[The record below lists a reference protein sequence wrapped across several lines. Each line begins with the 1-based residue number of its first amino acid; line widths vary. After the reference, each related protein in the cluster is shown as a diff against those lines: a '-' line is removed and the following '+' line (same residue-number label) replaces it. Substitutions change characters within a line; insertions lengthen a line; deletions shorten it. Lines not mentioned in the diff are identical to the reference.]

1 MSRKSR
7 RVSPCRVVD
16 SWRFL
21 PSTLS
26 LRKSCSHSVFSKV
39 GLSSKALASDE
50 SRRIFADAVD
60 LDPGG
65 HGVSFSDG
73 LELSAQEQLAM
84 RRIDDEFTGLK
95 TLTLRRLFRAHFLVW
110 SLTRPA
116 GLGRGTPLRRRPPC
130 HPSVSAFPY
139 PSRSCGI
146 TPACASHA
154 ETHATN
160 GCPVRPMKRCTL
172 LFSASC
178 QFTDPQPGSLENL
191 KAQR

>member
-1 MSRKSR
+1 MATLALRFCGKRYPSNFSRSHAADWGPGEGRNASR
-7 RVSPCRVVD
+7 
-16 SWRFL
+16 
-21 PSTLS
+21 
-26 LRKSCSHSVFSKV
+26 
-39 GLSSKALASDE
+39 GLWL
-50 SRRIFADAVD
+50 
-60 LDPGG
+60 
-65 HGVSFSDG
+65 
-73 LELSAQEQLAM
+73 
-84 RRIDDEFTGLK
+84 DDEFTGLK